1 MPDECIYAMAIDAK
15 GTLWCSTNKGIL
27 KIYKDN
33 SFQQLK
39 KEDGLQENEFN
50 TNAVAKAADGELFFA
65 GVNGVSSFQP
75 ADISSFAEK
84 LNLLFTRIKINNEEI
99 VKDSA
104 AWNISSLSLSHSN
117 NSFSFD
123 FIAMG
128 NNNPEQY
135 IYQYKMEGVD
145 KQWIQ
150 NEDVQ
155 TVRYYLLP
163 GTYTFKIYAGR
174 FFNKDAVAMNEIKIV
189 IRQAFYKTWW
199 FIALVSLAI
208 IAVMAYTINQYIR
221 DKYRKKLEALKA
233 AHSLREERERISR
246 DLHDNIGA
254 YANAVLYSTELLEK
268 EQQENL
274 RTELM
279 SDLKF
284 ASKDIITSLR
294 ETIWALKKESYT
306 TEDCIIRIRNF
317 IQPLSRHYPHIKFTI
332 EGEGSAETQ
341 LHYTK
346 ALNVVRILQEA
357 VTNAI
362 KHSSASQIVITSTQ
376 QGGQWLLEVKDNG
389 IGFRENGV
397 EDTGGGYGLLII
409 TV

>member
-1 MPDECIYAMAIDAK
+1 M
-15 GTLWCSTNKGIL
+15 
-27 KIYKDN
+27 
-33 SFQQLK
+33 
-39 KEDGLQENEFN
+39 
-50 TNAVAKAADGELFFA
+50 
-65 GVNGVSSFQP
+65 
-75 ADISSFAEK
+75 
-84 LNLLFTRIKINNEEI
+84 
-99 VKDSA
+99 
-104 AWNISSLSLSHSN
+104 
-117 NSFSFD
+117 
-123 FIAMG
+123 
-128 NNNPEQY
+128 
-135 IYQYKMEGVD
+135 
-145 KQWIQ
+145 
-150 NEDVQ
+150 
-155 TVRYYLLP
+155 
-163 GTYTFKIYAGR
+163 
-174 FFNKDAVAMNEIKIV
+174 
-189 IRQAFYKTWW
+189 
-199 FIALVSLAI
+199 
-208 IAVMAYTINQYIR
+208 
-221 DKYRKKLEALKA
+221 KA

-294 ETIWALKKESYT
+294 ETIWALKKETYT

-389 IGFRENGV
+389 IGFLENGV
-397 EDTGGGYGLLII
+397 EDTGGGYGLNNMKERAAEAAFDLKIITAPGAGTILII